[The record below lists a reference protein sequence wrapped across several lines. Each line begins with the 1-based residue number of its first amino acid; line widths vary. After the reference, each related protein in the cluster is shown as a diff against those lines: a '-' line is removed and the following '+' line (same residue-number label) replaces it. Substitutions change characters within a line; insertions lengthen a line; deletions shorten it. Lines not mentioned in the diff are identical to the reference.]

1 MRTPKVDREL
11 NICGYTYNE
20 DGTRAQRI
28 TIYTSDYSYMAKLD
42 KLVEKNPEEWKVVQE
57 HKHGEDVTGKEYS
70 CPIKYISFRSG
81 VKGAKNTEDMP
92 ENTEPD
98 EDSEA

>member
-11 NICGYTYNE
+11 SICGYTYNE

-57 HKHGEDVTGKEYS
+57 HKHGEDVTGKEYT

-81 VKGAKNTEDMP
+81 VGKSKITEELS
-92 ENTEPD
+92 ENAEPD